1 MPHAIKPPQT
11 EARTDL
17 ATPAAAPLK
26 GDAPSEAARTFE
38 LASKY
43 YRDTVWKYIQGRPL
57 TGVEWQTATI
67 AWLRYSTAARNWQ
80 EDANSRCDFYRK
92 RFGPRLAAR
101 RAAEE
106 KRDALR
112 RQVRQVESI
121 KAANPKDAE
130 RLRESLRIKPL
141 KVAAAKAEAELRECE
156 AKLKAVQEPAWELC
170 QAIEA
175 ELTKATEGVG
185 EADALRPLRQVAEP
199 GLNPETLAHLA
210 AARLPAIPK
219 RQDDQDEDA
228 WFRGAVDQA
237 HRLLRVATAHIDN
250 LRSHAPSDMAYEIEV
265 ETLRVSVADIF
276 ASYENGRLP
285 LLPARKNRNGGRLTK
300 RAIQDALQA
309 LLSSAEH
316 QDFIKDGGIPPST
329 LERLRWQ
336 RWCDQQRI

>member
-1 MPHAIKPPQT
+1 MPRAIKPPQT
-11 EARTDL
+11 EARTEL

-26 GDAPSEAARTFE
+26 GDAPSEAARTFD

-80 EDANSRCDFYRK
+80 EDANSRCDSCRR
-92 RFGPRLAAR
+92 RFGPLLAAR

-106 KRDALR
+106 KLDALR
-112 RQVRQVESI
+112 RQVGRVESI
-121 KAANPKDAE
+121 KAANPEDAE

-141 KVAAAKAEAELRECE
+141 KAAVAKAEAELLECE

-185 EADALRPLRQVAEP
+185 EADALKPLRQVAEP
-199 GLNPETLAHLA
+199 GLSPETLAHLA
-210 AARLPAIPK
+210 AARLPEIPK
-219 RQDDQDEDA
+219 RKDGQSENA
-228 WFRGAVDQA
+228 WFHEAVAQA
-237 HRLLRVATAHIDN
+237 HQLLRVATAHIDN
-250 LRSHAPSDMAYEIEV
+250 LRRQAPSDRNYEIEV
-265 ETLRVSVADIF
+265 ETLRVSVADIV

-285 LLPARKNRNGGRLTK
+285 LLPARKNRNGGRMGMARMFSGIRT
-300 RAIQDALQA
+300 
-309 LLSSAEH
+309 SSWY
-316 QDFIKDGGIPPST
+316 
-329 LERLRWQ
+329 RWMNA
-336 RWCDQQRI
+336 